1 MAELAYGAGRGA
13 GEDGPGAGGS
23 GAPHTRPVPW
33 VSLHARGD
41 RVAVEIRGELDLD
54 ATEQLE
60 HALRAALAAA
70 AGAVDLDLGAVVFCD
85 CAALNVLLELRE
97 RGLRQGKR
105 VVVRSAAPEV
115 ERLLELTGTARLFAD
130 AEAETDIDS
139 GTDAETGTGTGVGPR
154 SADDAL
160 APGPPQDPDGERNLR
175 VEVVQLRRAM
185 RTRPV
190 IDLARGILMASFAL
204 SAQDAWRV
212 LVDASQ
218 HTNTKLHHLARDLVG
233 AVEGDP
239 PPEAVREQVAA
250 AVARIRSE
258 CPAGERGER
267 ADRVDG

>member
-1 MAELAYGAGRGA
+1 MAELAYGTGRGA
-13 GEDGPGAGGS
+13 GEGGPGAGRS
-23 GAPHTRPVPW
+23 GAPHARSMPW

-41 RVAVEIRGELDLD
+41 RMAVEVRGELDLD

-70 AGAVDLDLGAVVFCD
+70 VGAVELDLGAVVFCD

-105 VVVRSAAPEV
+105 VVVRSAAPAV

-130 AEAETDIDS
+130 VETDTGTAADT
-139 GTDAETGTGTGVGPR
+139 GTDVDHR

-160 APGPPQDPDGERNLR
+160 AAGPPQGPGGERNLH

-250 AVARIRSE
+250 AVARVRSE
-258 CPAGERGER
+258 SPAGERGER

>member
-1 MAELAYGAGRGA
+1 MAEPAYDTERGA
-13 GEDGPGAGGS
+13 AEGGPRAGAS
-23 GAPHTRPVPW
+23 GTPHIRPVPW
-33 VSLHARGD
+33 VTLHARGD

-70 AGAVDLDLGAVVFCD
+70 SGAVELDLGAVVFCD

-97 RGLRQGKR
+97 RGLRQGKK
-105 VVVRSAAPEV
+105 VVVRSAAPVV
-115 ERLLELTGTARLFAD
+115 ERLLALTGTARLFAD
-130 AEAETDIDS
+130 AD
-139 GTDAETGTGTGVGPR
+139 PR
-154 SADDAL
+154 PADDASD
-160 APGPPQDPDGERNLR
+160 APDPGPPQDSGGEQDLR
-175 VEVVQLRRAM
+175 AEVVQLRRAM

-190 IDLARGILMASFAL
+190 IDLARGILMASFGL

-218 HTNTKLHHLARDLVG
+218 HTNTKLHHLARDLVD

-250 AVARIRSE
+250 AVARVRSASPTGE
-258 CPAGERGER
+258 GAGR
-267 ADRVDG
+267 ADG

>member
-1 MAELAYGAGRGA
+1 MGEPAYDTERGA
-13 GEDGPGAGGS
+13 GEGGPRAGAS
-23 GAPHTRPVPW
+23 GTPHVRPVPW

-70 AGAVDLDLGAVVFCD
+70 AGAVELDLGAVVFCD

-97 RGLRQGKR
+97 RGLRQGKK
-105 VVVRSAAPEV
+105 VVVRSAAPAV
-115 ERLLELTGTARLFAD
+115 ERLLELTGTAPLFAD
-130 AEAETDIDS
+130 ADPA
-139 GTDAETGTGTGVGPR
+139 GDAPGAP
-154 SADDAL
+154 D
-160 APGPPQDPDGERNLR
+160 PGPPQGPGGEQDLR
-175 VEVVQLRRAM
+175 AEVVQLRRAM

-190 IDLARGILMASFAL
+190 IDLARGILMASFGL

-218 HTNTKLHHLARDLVG
+218 HTNTKLHHLARDLVD

-250 AVARIRSE
+250 AVARVRSAS
-258 CPAGERGER
+258 PAGEG
-267 ADRVDG
+267 AGRVDG

>member
-1 MAELAYGAGRGA
+1 MAEPAYDTGHGA

-23 GAPHTRPVPW
+23 GTPHTRPVPW
-33 VSLHARGD
+33 VSLHARGE

-60 HALRAALAAA
+60 HALRAALAGAA
-70 AGAVDLDLGAVVFCD
+70 RAVDLDLGAVEFCD
-85 CAALNVLLELRE
+85 CAVLNVLLELRE
-97 RGLRQGKR
+97 RGLSQGKE
-105 VVVRSAAPEV
+105 VVIRSASPVV
-115 ERLLELTGTARLFAD
+115 ERLLELTGTGRLFAD
-130 AEAETDIDS
+130 PDPDPA
-139 GTDAETGTGTGVGPR
+139 PR
-154 SADDAL
+154 PAGDAL
-160 APGPPQDPDGERNLR
+160 DPGPPQDPDGEQDPR

-204 SAQDAWRV
+204 SAQEAWRV

-233 AVEGDP
+233 AVEGGP

-250 AVARIRSE
+250 AVARVRAGA
-258 CPAGERGER
+258 PAGEGTGR
-267 ADRVDG
+267 AGG

>member
-1 MAELAYGAGRGA
+1 MAEPAYDTERGA
-13 GEDGPGAGGS
+13 GEGGPRAGAGG
-23 GAPHTRPVPW
+23 APHIRPVPW

-41 RVAVEIRGELDLD
+41 RVTVEIRGELDLD
-54 ATEQLE
+54 ATEPLE

-70 AGAVDLDLGAVVFCD
+70 GAVELDLGAVVFCD

-97 RGLRQGKR
+97 RGLRQGKK
-105 VVVRSAAPEV
+105 VVVRSAAPAV

-130 AEAETDIDS
+130 P
-139 GTDAETGTGTGVGPR
+139 GPR
-154 SADDAL
+154 PADDAL
-160 APGPPQDPDGERNLR
+160 DPGPPQAPGGEPDLR
-175 VEVVQLRRAM
+175 AEVVQLRRAM

-218 HTNTKLHHLARDLVG
+218 HTNTKLHHLARGLVG

-250 AVARIRSE
+250 AVARVRSAS
-258 CPAGERGER
+258 PAGER
-267 ADRVDG
+267 ADRFDG

>member
-1 MAELAYGAGRGA
+1 MAEPAYDTERGA
-13 GEDGPGAGGS
+13 GEGGPRAGVG
-23 GAPHTRPVPW
+23 GTPHIRPVPW

-70 AGAVDLDLGAVVFCD
+70 AGAVELDLGAVVFCD

-105 VVVRSAAPEV
+105 VVIRSAAPAV
-115 ERLLELTGTARLFAD
+115 ERLLELTGTAQLF
-130 AEAETDIDS
+130 
-139 GTDAETGTGTGVGPR
+139 TDAGPDPR
-154 SADDAL
+154 PADDAL
-160 APGPPQDPDGERNLR
+160 DPGPPQGPDGEQDLR

-218 HTNTKLHHLARDLVG
+218 RTNTKLHHLARDLVG

-250 AVARIRSE
+250 AVARVRSAS
-258 CPAGERGER
+258 PVGER

>member
-1 MAELAYGAGRGA
+1 MAEPAYDTERGA
-13 GEDGPGAGGS
+13 GEGGPRAGAS
-23 GAPHTRPVPW
+23 GTPHIRPVPW

-54 ATEQLE
+54 AAEQLG

-70 AGAVDLDLGAVVFCD
+70 AGAVELDLGAVVFCD

-97 RGLRQGKR
+97 RGLRQGKK
-105 VVVRSAAPEV
+105 VVVRSAAPAV
-115 ERLLELTGTARLFAD
+115 ERLLELTGTAQLFAD
-130 AEAETDIDS
+130 ADPHPA
-139 GTDAETGTGTGVGPR
+139 DAAP
-154 SADDAL
+154 D
-160 APGPPQDPDGERNLR
+160 PGPPQGPDGEQDLR
-175 VEVVQLRRAM
+175 AEVVQLRRAM

-190 IDLARGILMASFAL
+190 IDLARGILMASFGL

-218 HTNTKLHHLARDLVG
+218 RTNTKLHHLARDLVD

-250 AVARIRSE
+250 AVARVRSAS
-258 CPAGERGER
+258 PAGEG

>member
-1 MAELAYGAGRGA
+1 MAEPAYDMERGA
-13 GEDGPGAGGS
+13 AEGGPTAGAS
-23 GAPHTRPVPW
+23 GTPHVRPVPW

-70 AGAVDLDLGAVVFCD
+70 VGTVELDLGAVVFCD
-85 CAALNVLLELRE
+85 CAALNVLLDLRE
-97 RGLRQGKR
+97 RGLRQGKK
-105 VVVRSAAPEV
+105 VVVRSASPVV
-115 ERLLELTGTARLFAD
+115 ERLLELTGTAQLF
-130 AEAETDIDS
+130 
-139 GTDAETGTGTGVGPR
+139 TDADPR
-154 SADDAL
+154 PADDAL
-160 APGPPQDPDGERNLR
+160 DAGPPRGPGGEQDLR
-175 VEVVQLRRAM
+175 AEVVQLRRAM

-218 HTNTKLHHLARDLVG
+218 HTNTKLHHLAGDLVD

-239 PPEAVREQVAA
+239 PPEPVREQVAA
-250 AVARIRSE
+250 AVARVRAAS
-258 CPAGERGER
+258 PAGERAGR
-267 ADRVDG
+267 ADG